1 MQNDTS
7 ELDQMQAAYKAAV
20 EEWIVA
26 IKEEEALASVD
37 HTVAE
42 VDKWEGA
49 HFREDEIRSKVKAAK
64 KKYEDA
70 LREKFYGFLTQ
81 IMPLVHKFPLQPAI
95 GETRADETAARW
107 PIEALSA
114 NEIACALISMMARS
128 TRCSN
133 QRPDTLM
140 QDRISGPRDEV
151 LLQSQDQNC
160 ANRRY

>member
-1 MQNDTS
+1 
-7 ELDQMQAAYKAAV
+7 MQAAYKAAV

-70 LREKFYGFLTQ
+70 LREKFFGF
-81 IMPLVHKFPLQPAI
+81 
-95 GETRADETAARW
+95 
-107 PIEALSA
+107 
-114 NEIACALISMMARS
+114 
-128 TRCSN
+128 
-133 QRPDTLM
+133 
-140 QDRISGPRDEV
+140 
-151 LLQSQDQNC
+151 
-160 ANRRY
+160 

>member
-1 MQNDTS
+1 MS
-7 ELDQMQAAYKAAV
+7 EHLDLDQMQATYKAAV

-70 LREKFYGFLTQ
+70 LREKFFGF
-81 IMPLVHKFPLQPAI
+81 
-95 GETRADETAARW
+95 
-107 PIEALSA
+107 
-114 NEIACALISMMARS
+114 
-128 TRCSN
+128 
-133 QRPDTLM
+133 
-140 QDRISGPRDEV
+140 
-151 LLQSQDQNC
+151 
-160 ANRRY
+160 